1 MVFPRVENDDRLPFR
16 DALVDLVG
24 VDGHAAHSEGRSP
37 CVTRELR
44 DADEGARRRIRGHL
58 HNCARGIVSGR
69 WAASLGNLART
80 AGYHEVRTA
89 DEDGDDGGG
98 SSEDWK

>member
-58 HNCARGIVSGR
+58 HNCARRIVSGR

-98 SSEDWK
+98 SS